1 MRFTHETLS
10 ATRKDFSKALEARGL
25 SLPFQTELNLWSK
38 IVTGKN
44 FPAAAPS
51 CDQSGGMDAIPV
63 SADAIRAALRRHSRD
78 VSEIIAVELFSDA
91 VGRHLGAISYCMAN
105 LVRLLKTNKS
115 RCLIKAGRETPG
127 IGLMDTKQPGYIP
140 LARMEMFIARPDE
153 SVWIATSAKLVVEA
167 VHRLAGIGR
176 EQSIDIFAKNHRLSD
191 ERSDLVFMRTIEPR
205 LEECSLAVAERI
217 NRLFDPADIED
228 WEAVDFDIVRDA
240 VYDSLTATIGND
252 HASWLSIDCDIAEA
266 MIDHVAA
273 RIRDGMK
280 WTSREADDGEASD
293 QPLNW
298 VAWTAQLSMEKIL
311 KRAAGPTS

>member
-10 ATRKDFSKALEARGL
+10 ATRKDFSKALKAREL
-25 SLPFQTELNLWSK
+25 SLPFQIELNLWAK

-44 FPAAAPS
+44 YPAAAPS
-51 CDQSGGMDAIPV
+51 CNQSGGIDAIPV
-63 SADAIRAALRRHSRD
+63 SPDTIRAALRRHGRD
-78 VSEIIAVELFSDA
+78 VSEELAVELFATA
-91 VGRHLGAISYCMAN
+91 VGQHLGEISYCMAN
-105 LVRLLKTNKS
+105 LVRLLKTAKS
-115 RCLIKAGRETPG
+115 RCLIKAGSETPG
-127 IGLMDTKQPGYIP
+127 IGLMDTEQPGYIP
-140 LARMEMFIARPDE
+140 LARMEMFIARPGE
-153 SVWIATSAKLVVEA
+153 SVWIATSAELVVEV

-176 EQSIDIFAKNHRLSD
+176 GQSIDIFAKNHRLSD
-191 ERSDLVFMRTIEPR
+191 EKSDLVFVRTIKPR
-205 LEECSLAVAERI
+205 IKECSLAVAERI

-240 VYDSLTATIGND
+240 VYDSLTTTIGSD

-293 QPLNW
+293 HPLDW

-311 KRAAGPTS
+311 KRAAGPMS